1 MTDQA
6 QEVMPSNGIPEEAI
20 RRTVVPM
27 PGEAIREYF
36 TNKNLFFILNHTES
50 RLQGAPFITYLTNLD
65 MPCDISFNFP
75 LSYEEYALVME
86 AHMTQTSIHN
96 AASLHV
102 LTAEI
107 MLVAKGMEYEQSP
120 YALPIGKENVLRFIS
135 EHKDMVDR
143 WMHFI
148 DSTQVFALSAIKK
161 LNTHY
166 KPAERF
172 EVIDDRNYVGA
183 NVAMLYRLPDFIAM
197 YFSIKCDS
205 YRLSYFKPQYEEYM
219 FKTHRLAHYFRSKGN
234 VAALLFEH
242 LAMGTVA
249 STDLTEGIF
258 SMGVFQPT
266 DKHYEPIP
274 FDETVTNGREVA
286 VQFEKD
292 PNDPVQQ

>member
-1 MTDQA
+1 MT
-6 QEVMPSNGIPEEAI
+6 EPTKTPMPAEGIPESAI

-36 TNKNLFFILNHTES
+36 TNKYLFFILNHSES

-65 MPCDISFNFP
+65 MPCDISFNLP
-75 LSYEEYALVME
+75 IQYEEYEMVML

-96 AASLHV
+96 ASSLHV
-102 LTAEI
+102 LAAEI
-107 MLVAKGMEYEQSP
+107 MLVAKGMPYEQSP
-120 YALPIGKENVLRFIS
+120 YALPIGKEIVMRFI
-135 EHKDMVDR
+135 EKNKDVVER

-148 DSTQVFALSAIKK
+148 DSTQVFALSAIKV
-161 LNTHY
+161 LNAHY

-183 NVAMLYRLPDFIAM
+183 NVAMLYRIPEFIAL
-197 YFSIKCDS
+197 YFSIECGT
-205 YRLSYFKPQYEEYM
+205 YRMSYFKPQYEEYM

-234 VAALLFEH
+234 LAALMFEH

-249 STDLTEGIF
+249 STDLTEGMF
-258 SMGVFQPT
+258 SMGVFQPA

-274 FDETVTNGREVA
+274 FDVTVATAREVA
-286 VQFEKD
+286 VQFEKESD
-292 PNDPVQQ
+292 APVQE